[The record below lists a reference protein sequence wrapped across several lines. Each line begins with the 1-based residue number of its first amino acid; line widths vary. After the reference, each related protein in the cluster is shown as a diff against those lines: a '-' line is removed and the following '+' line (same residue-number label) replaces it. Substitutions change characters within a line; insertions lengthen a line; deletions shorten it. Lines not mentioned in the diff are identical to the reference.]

1 MTLTQLVDLKKRLE
15 YFTAAKLQLTTN
27 NLRQE
32 VSSWS
37 NLATEGLVR
46 ESLDFF
52 VRTFD
57 SIEANSLSITKL
69 QNDLL
74 ELLTKE
80 IQNLSN
86 RYLSLGYE
94 IQGRKVLGS
103 TPNAD
108 VDRQFRK
115 IEVSPEF
122 ADQLGSRIRQYTNW
136 KYPSLEI
143 GPGDGFWTDNLVGS
157 DPLYLVDIHK
167 EYLDSTVSKYND
179 VYKRRIRPYLTG
191 PENGKSDLTLDFLPS
206 GQLGFI
212 FSWAVFD
219 FLPYEQTKTYLKS
232 CFNSLRPGGIM
243 LFSYNDCDT
252 FKGAAAA
259 EGGLRAWITKSLLLQ
274 IFDELNFECL
284 GFYNSSD
291 SNNKSDMYHSWVEIK
306 KSGNLFSMKTTQPLG
321 SIYTRPGFERVDAEP
336 ERKYNQQQ
344 IARLKQIA
352 IKMSLDTDENI
363 MADKYRP
370 HDLEKLINIA
380 RMKK

>member
-69 QNDLL
+69 QNDLI

-115 IEVSPEF
+115 IEVSLEF